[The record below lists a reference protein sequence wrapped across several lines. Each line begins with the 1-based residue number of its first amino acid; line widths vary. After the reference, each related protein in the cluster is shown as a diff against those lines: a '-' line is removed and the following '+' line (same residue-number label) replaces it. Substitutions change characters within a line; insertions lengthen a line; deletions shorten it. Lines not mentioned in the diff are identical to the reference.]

1 MKKVEIAAYLWNMSK
16 TEKHIYI
23 YMYSSDS
30 VP

>member
-23 YMYSSDS
+23 CIVVIQFRD
-30 VP
+30 